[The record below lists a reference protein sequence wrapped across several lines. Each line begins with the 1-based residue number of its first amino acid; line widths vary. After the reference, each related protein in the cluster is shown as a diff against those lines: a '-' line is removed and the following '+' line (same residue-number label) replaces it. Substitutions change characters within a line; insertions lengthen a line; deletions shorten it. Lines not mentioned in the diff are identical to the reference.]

1 MVRSLYKNVMTALM
15 EVSEGC
21 FRAWKRDTSLGENWR
36 ENEVREGFRG
46 ETMTCLSCI
55 VKDEINLVRWRRGL
69 YSCSQEI
76 IHGSLR
82 RTGWR
87 LRGYYVISGKEL
99 EEMRLQKAGTDYQR
113 PWILL
118 FWWAGGGLAACH
130 EGS

>member
-36 ENEVREGFRG
+36 EDEVREGFRG

-69 YSCSQEI
+69 YSRSQEI

-82 RTGWR
+82 GTVEAER
-87 LRGYYVISGKEL
+87 LLCNLRQRAGRDEAAEGRD
-99 EEMRLQKAGTDYQR
+99 RLPKTMDTF
-113 PWILL
+113 ILV
-118 FWWAGGGLAACH
+118 GGGLTACH